1 MFQLEQTP
9 DTAPPAYSSPDPER
23 PTSSNA
29 PPSEVMSEARDDLE
43 ITAHSA
49 ASPQT
54 AQTELRP
61 TDSTFSEDSLRQRKN
76 TAPADM
82 KPRAAEVAAAAAV
95 RPQGTEGVP
104 IQIAAILCLVSF
116 LLAYFFF

>member
-29 PPSEVMSEARDDLE
+29 PPSEVMSEARDDPDV
-43 ITAHSA
+43 TAHIA
-49 ASPQT
+49 ASPQA
-54 AQTELRP
+54 AQTELKSADP
-61 TDSTFSEDSLRQRKN
+61 TFSEDSLRQRKS
-76 TAPADM
+76 TAPADT
-82 KPRAAEVAAAAAV
+82 KPRASEVATAATV